1 MSSIVNKQDDR
12 SLKTKVTIGEKI
24 EATKSSIVEK
34 LNYLNNLNAKLK
46 NDYVPLVV
54 INNLNQSIKDV
65 EVSYFRFKWL
75 KGIV

>member
-1 MSSIVNKQDDR
+1 MSSIVNADDK

-34 LNYLNNLNAKLK
+34 LNYLNNLNEKLK

-65 EVSYFRFKWL
+65 EVNFFL
-75 KGIV
+75 IV

>member
-1 MSSIVNKQDDR
+1 MSSIVNADDK

-34 LNYLNNLNAKLK
+34 LNYLNNLNEKLK

-65 EVSYFRFKWL
+65 EVNFFS
-75 KGIV
+75 IV

>member
-1 MSSIVNKQDDR
+1 MSSIVNADDK

-34 LNYLNNLNAKLK
+34 LNYLNNLNEKLK

-65 EVSYFRFKWL
+65 EVNFFFFL
-75 KGIV
+75 IV

>member
-1 MSSIVNKQDDR
+1 MSSIVNADDK

-34 LNYLNNLNAKLK
+34 LNYLNNLNEKLK

-65 EVSYFRFKWL
+65 EVNHFFFL
-75 KGIV
+75 N